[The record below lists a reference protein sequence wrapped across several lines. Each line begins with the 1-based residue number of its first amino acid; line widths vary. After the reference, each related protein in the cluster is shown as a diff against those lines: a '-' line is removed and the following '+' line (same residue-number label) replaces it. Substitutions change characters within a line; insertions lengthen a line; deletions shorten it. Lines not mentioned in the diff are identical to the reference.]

1 MALEEKEGELKEPLL
16 ENIKKEND
24 IKLIDKKDYPRLAE
38 EIRQFLIEKISVT
51 GGHLGS
57 NLGAVELTMALHL
70 SLNLP
75 EDKIIWDVGHQSYTH
90 KILTGRR
97 EGFDTLR
104 KFGGMSGFPK
114 RKESECDCFD
124 TGHSSTSISAG
135 LGMVM
140 ARDLKG
146 EDYSVVSV
154 IGDGSLTGGMA
165 YEAMNNASKLETNF
179 IIILNDN
186 NMSISEN
193 VGGISQYL
201 NGIRTAEPYLDLKEG
216 VYHTL
221 MKSKKGEGVVEKIR
235 RVKSSAKH
243 LVIPGMFFEDMGLTY
258 LGPVDGHD
266 VNVLLRVIKD
276 AKRVKG
282 GVIIHVKTQKGK
294 GYLPAERHPARF
306 HGAEP
311 FEIETGLP
319 KKIRERANYTDVF
332 STVMCKLGQRDEK
345 IVAITA
351 AMPDGTG
358 LKRFHNLFPERF
370 FDVGIAEE
378 HAVTF
383 AAGLAAGGMKPIVA
397 IYSSFLQRAYDQ
409 ILHDVCIQNMPVVFA
424 IDRAGLVGSDGE
436 THQGIFDLSY
446 LSSIPN
452 MHIMAPK
459 NKWELSDMLKF
470 AVDFGGPVA
479 IRYPRGEAYAGLQE
493 FRSPIVYGKSEKI
506 FYEEEICLI
515 AVGSMVKVAVE
526 VREKLKEQGYGC
538 SLINAR
544 FVKPVDRDM
553 VVAAAADHRLIVT
566 MEENV
571 ASGGLGEKIRD
582 VIDEAYAGNERRMEA
597 PELLTVAIPDEYVE
611 HGNVDVLK
619 AEVGIDAEHVIERII
634 RAMNEIR

>member
-1 MALEEKEGELKEPLL
+1 MDMLL
-16 ENIKKEND
+16 DSIRQVND
-24 IKLIDKKDYPRLAE
+24 IKNISEENYEALAE

-70 SLNLP
+70 ALNLP

-90 KILTGRR
+90 KLLTGRR
-97 EGFDTLR
+97 DGFETLR
-104 KFGGMSGFPK
+104 KYGGMSGFPK
-114 RKESECDCFD
+114 RKESNCDAFD

-135 LGMVM
+135 LGLVK
-140 ARDLKG
+140 ARDLRG
-146 EDYSVVSV
+146 EKHTVVSV

-165 YEAMNNASKLETNF
+165 YEALNNAARLDTNF
-179 IIILNDN
+179 IIVLNDN

-193 VGGISQYL
+193 VGGVSRYL
-201 NGIRTAEPYLDLKEG
+201 NNVRTADSYLGLRDG
-216 VYHTL
+216 VYNTL
-221 MKSKKGEGVVEKIR
+221 KDMPKYGDQMVKFIR
-235 RVKSSAKH
+235 RAKNSFKQ
-243 LVIPGMFFEDMGLTY
+243 LVIPGMMFEDMGVTY

-266 VNVLLRVIKD
+266 IPRLIRVLQE
-276 AKRVKG
+276 AKRVKKA
-282 GVIIHVKTQKGK
+282 VIVHVLTQKGK
-294 GYLPAERHPARF
+294 GYAPAERHPARF

-319 KKIRERANYTDVF
+319 THPRTKANYTDIF
-332 STVMCKLGQRDEK
+332 STVMTKLGQRDEK
-345 IVAITA
+345 VVAITA

-358 LKRFHNLFPERF
+358 LKRFHNMYPDRF

-397 IYSSFLQRAYDQ
+397 VYSSFLQRAYDQ
-409 ILHDVCIQNMPVVFA
+409 ILHDVCIQNLPVVFA

-459 NKWELSDMLKF
+459 NKWELSDMIKY
-470 AVDFGGPVA
+470 AVDFGSPIAV
-479 IRYPRGEAYAGLQE
+479 RYPRGEAYDGLKE
-493 FRSPIVYGKSEKI
+493 FRLPIEYGKGEWI
-506 FYEEEICLI
+506 YEEKDICLI
-515 AVGSMVKVAVE
+515 AVGSMVKVAE
-526 VREKLKEQGYGC
+526 QVRRELKERGYSC

-544 FVKPVDRDM
+544 FVKPIDEEMIMEARAV
-553 VVAAAADHRLIVT
+553 HKLLVT

-571 ASGGLGEKIRD
+571 ASGGFGEKVREFLDRTGGGKMLAI
-582 VIDEAYAGNERRMEA
+582 
-597 PELLTVAIPDEYVE
+597 TIPDEYVE
-611 HGNVDVLK
+611 HGNVELLK
-619 AEVGIDAEHVIERII
+619 QEIGMDADSVVKRVITEYC
-634 RAMNEIR
+634 AL